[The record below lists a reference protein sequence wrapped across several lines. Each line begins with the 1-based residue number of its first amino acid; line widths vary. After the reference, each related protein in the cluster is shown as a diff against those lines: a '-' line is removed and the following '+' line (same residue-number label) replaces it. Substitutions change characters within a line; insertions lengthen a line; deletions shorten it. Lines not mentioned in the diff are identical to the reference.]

1 MNTREEIETLISR
14 VALGNREAFAS
25 LYNFTSAK
33 LFGICL
39 RILND
44 RGEAEEALQE
54 TYVKV
59 WRSADKFASGNAS
72 PISWLAAIARNTA
85 IDRYRKKK
93 PETAE
98 IEEAEVIAD
107 EAPSPEANTIMSDD
121 MQSLN
126 ACMAELD
133 EKHASAIRNVYLG
146 GWSYNEAAEEL
157 DVPLNTVKTWIR
169 RGLISLRDCLNR

>member
-1 MNTREEIETLISR
+1 MSTREEIENYIAQT
-14 VALGNREAFAS
+14 ALGNRDAFS
-25 LYNFTSAK
+25 QLYKSTSAK

-59 WRSADKFASGNAS
+59 WRSAGKFASGNAS
-72 PISWLAAIARNTA
+72 PISWLAAIARNAA

-93 PETAE
+93 PDTAE
-98 IEEAEVIAD
+98 IDEAEVIAD
-107 EAPSPEANTIMSDD
+107 EAPSPEASAILSDD
-121 MQSLN
+121 MQNLDV
-126 ACMAELD
+126 CMSELD
-133 EKHASAIRNVYLG
+133 DKHSLAIRNVYLG
-146 GWSYNEAAEEL
+146 GWAYSEAAEEL

-169 RGLISLRDCLNR
+169 RGLISLRECLNR

>member
-1 MNTREEIETLISR
+1 MSSREEIENLISR
-14 VALGNREAFAS
+14 VALGNRDAFGE
-25 LYNFTSAK
+25 LYNLTSAK

-59 WRSADKFASGNAS
+59 WRSAAKFATGTAS
-72 PISWLAAIARNTA
+72 PISWLAAIARNAA

-93 PETAE
+93 PEAADVS
-98 IEEAEVIAD
+98 EAELIAD
-107 EAPSPEANTIMSDD
+107 EAPSPEANAILTDD
-121 MQSLN
+121 MQNLDV
-126 ACMAELD
+126 CMAELD
-133 EKHASAIRNVYLG
+133 ERHADAIRNVYLS
-146 GWSYNEAAEEL
+146 GWTYNEAADEL

-169 RGLISLRDCLNR
+169 RGLISLRECLNR